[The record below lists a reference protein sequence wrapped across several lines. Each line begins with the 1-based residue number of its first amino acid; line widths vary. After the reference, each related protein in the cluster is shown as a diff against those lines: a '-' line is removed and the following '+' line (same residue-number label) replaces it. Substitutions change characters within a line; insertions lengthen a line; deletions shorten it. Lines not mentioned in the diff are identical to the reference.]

1 MKIKFK
7 TGLITIA
14 EIQIRARK
22 DRDGNMS
29 EYAVLS
35 GYHFDRFSEFSLR
48 EKLNGK
54 PVPGKKIT
62 FMCFYRPLWQIIELN
77 HQYMLKGFVSFGYGN
92 TFLVV
97 EEAVTAHGE
106 VLPGLMDEEPIIV

>member
-14 EIQIRARK
+14 EIQVRARK
-22 DRDGNMS
+22 DKEGNMT

-35 GYHFDRFSEFSLR
+35 GFHFDRFSEFTLR
-48 EKLNGK
+48 EKLHGK

-62 FMCFYRPLWQIIELN
+62 FMCFYRPLWDIIEPN
-77 HQYMLKGFVSFGYGN
+77 HEYMLTGFVSFGYGN

-97 EEAVTAHGE
+97 EEAISKYGE
-106 VLPGLMDEEPIIV
+106 VLPGLDGESEENV